1 MGRMGKEYGTPCISE
16 HAIHGQITLKTSGHR
31 NTFRYGNKHKTDIL
45 YFCDQG
51 INYRV
56 FIKYCVFL

>member
-45 YFCDQG
+45 QG
-51 INYRV
+51 VQEKLCFFTIH
-56 FIKYCVFL
+56 